1 MRTVWPNLLGMNG
14 LASFALGGLAS
25 LLIVGCAADPS
36 AAPPA
41 PAPNPAAKTAAAN
54 PSNPVGP
61 AAVQGR
67 VTPAAVESAVA
78 PAGAKYT
85 IFCTAFNGP
94 ARVQQATV
102 SKENLIKGTGKREF
116 YVVHEEDQSTL
127 YYGYYKERERAID
140 AKEAARAS
148 KDLEYIRGLGTPEGQ
163 RFFGRSLIVP
173 LPLPDVE
180 GPPEYDLAKL
190 DQNLDP
196 NDPKRRY
203 WTIAVADYT
212 NDARNGEQNRKQ
224 LAIESV
230 IENRKN
236 GIEAYYFNGPNT
248 STVCIGA
255 WPRSA
260 IREQEANRAKTKADI
275 GKELLVSNGVVDQK
289 IVDDLRASGRD
300 IEVFQTKVDYADPT
314 LFETHRK
321 YDIYYRNGMEVI
333 EETTDPRTGKKT
345 EKRKPSFLTVIPQTV
360 KKSMLDSNAPQQP
373 EAGPTVVNPLAPG
386 GGSGGR
392 LRSVTP

>member
-1 MRTVWPNLLGMNG
+1 
-14 LASFALGGLAS
+14 LATGVLATA
-25 LLIVGCAADPS
+25 IVGCQSSPS

-41 PAPNPAAKTAAAN
+41 PAPNPAAKTASAA
-54 PSNPVGP
+54 PTTPLSPPTGL
-61 AAVQGR
+61 
-67 VTPAAVESAVA
+67 TPAAQIETAAA
-78 PAGAKYT
+78 PVGAKYT

-102 SKENLIKGTGKREF
+102 SKDNLIRGTGRREF

-127 YYGYYKERERAID
+127 YYGYYKERERSID

-180 GPPEYDLAKL
+180 GPAEYDLTKL
-190 DQNLDP
+190 DQNLAP
-196 NDPKRRY
+196 EDPKKRF

-230 IENRKN
+230 IDMRKN
-236 GIEAYYFNGPNT
+236 GIEAYYYNGPNT

-260 IREQEANRAKTKADI
+260 IREQEVAEARTKADI
-275 GKELLVSNGVVDQK
+275 GKELLVSNGQVNQQ
-289 IVDDLRASGRD
+289 IVDGLRATGRD
-300 IEVFQTKVDYADPT
+300 IEVFQPKVEYADPA
-314 LFETHRK
+314 LLQTHAK
-321 YDIYYRNGMEVI
+321 YDTYYRNGVELI
-333 EETTDPRTGKKT
+333 EEITDPATGKKS
-345 EKRKPSFLTVIPQTV
+345 EKKKPSFLAPIPQTAP
-360 KKSMLDSNAPQQP
+360 KSMLDRNQTVRQD
-373 EAGPTVVNPLAPG
+373 EGPRVVNPMAPA